1 MNCELAA
8 AQEQEVARP
17 DLQWFQDAKL
27 GIFIHWGIY
36 SVRGVGESWS
46 FHNGEI
52 THGEYMK
59 QLDGFTAKHYD
70 PAAWADLIQRSG
82 ARYA

>member
-8 AQEQEVARP
+8 AQEQEVART

-36 SVRGVGESWS
+36 SVRGVGRAGASTMARS
-46 FHNGEI
+46 R
-52 THGEYMK
+52 
-59 QLDGFTAKHYD
+59 TANT
-70 PAAWADLIQRSG
+70 
-82 ARYA
+82 